1 MSATYQRR
9 QQAPPSSYYNNDDS
23 DDLNSDEEEEERH
36 LSELHGEAADEG
48 SGKKRKR
55 NNNDTTK
62 LTEEDAAAAKEFE
75 EKIRKKLNRPQFTPQ
90 LLTTGS
96 KGLVYLRRSF
106 PARVAK
112 FRTMD
117 TKKLNSSSSSMDK
130 RQQELYK
137 KRQLSSEINMAA
149 RYSSSLIN
157 AYTDFARFLFPSL
170 APADVFLKIEDMGSK
185 KEIKDFLQVMR
196 DDVRKE
202 YLIKVYNGDV
212 GKVERLLNELEY
224 GLNVG
229 GTGANALMG
238 GGDGAYH
245 EGGRDVEYDDG
256 PAAPRLGIRADAEEV
271 TAPAFPAVAR
281 APVSNPYKK
290 SVKQSLGNTEASESC
305 PPAMEMEFDNDEKEE
320 EHENVY
326 ASNEED
332 VEVELE
338 FTSPSLGKGVK
349 EGAANNN
356 IEYDRHIVEAGSK
369 IIDEAAVDNTQD
381 TLTLLESQDVDDKE
395 MDEDAHVACA
405 PQNDPEQEDD
415 EDGNDERFSQVNAS
429 EEQDLDATQDER
441 QEGNAE
447 DERFSQVSFEAGSL
461 FTHGNT
467 DDVIVKDIQENS
479 APLGQMTSTQL
490 SMEY

>member
-1 MSATYQRR
+1 
-9 QQAPPSSYYNNDDS
+9 
-23 DDLNSDEEEEERH
+23 
-36 LSELHGEAADEG
+36 
-48 SGKKRKR
+48 
-55 NNNDTTK
+55 
-62 LTEEDAAAAKEFE
+62 
-75 EKIRKKLNRPQFTPQ
+75 
-90 LLTTGS
+90 
-96 KGLVYLRRSF
+96 
-106 PARVAK
+106 
-112 FRTMD
+112 
-117 TKKLNSSSSSMDK
+117 
-130 RQQELYK
+130 
-137 KRQLSSEINMAA
+137 
-149 RYSSSLIN
+149 
-157 AYTDFARFLFPSL
+157 
-170 APADVFLKIEDMGSK
+170 
-185 KEIKDFLQVMR
+185 
-196 DDVRKE
+196 
-202 YLIKVYNGDV
+202 
-212 GKVERLLNELEY
+212 
-224 GLNVG
+224 
-229 GTGANALMG
+229 
-238 GGDGAYH
+238 
-245 EGGRDVEYDDG
+245 
-256 PAAPRLGIRADAEEV
+256 
-271 TAPAFPAVAR
+271 
-281 APVSNPYKK
+281 
-290 SVKQSLGNTEASESC
+290 
-305 PPAMEMEFDNDEKEE
+305 MEMEFDNDEKEE